1 METGKDEAIKQV
13 LRKAHNKESITIA
26 AFGGSITEGF
36 YASSPEKSY
45 AGIVRAWWENTFKD
59 TRITYVNAGIGATD
73 SYLGEHRVHRDI
85 LKHHPDFIVVD
96 FTVNDHEKPFFEESY
111 DRLMRTLLSVPDA
124 PAILLLFMTME
135 DGTSAASLHKKVA
148 ARYDLPIIDYKTRV
162 LSDIEEGKY
171 TWQDISPDDI
181 HPNDKGHEI
190 AGGQICAYLDELY
203 DQIKQEGELSENP
216 DIDKKDSKIRWK
228 VPDKTEILDN
238 ETIVPINAGGFE
250 KADLHPHLHKGWV
263 GTCKDEGLEFEL
275 SFANFGITY
284 LKSVSGEFGKADILV
299 DGVCVETLDG
309 DFVGGFGDY
318 GQSDRVYV
326 SDEKKLHRVTI
337 KVREPEKQDEKKV
350 KFGVLALLVS

>member
-1 METGKDEAIKQV
+1 METGRDEALKQV

-45 AGIVRAWWENTFKD
+45 AGIVKAWWENTFKD

-85 LKHHPDFIVVD
+85 LKHHPDFVVVD
-96 FTVNDHEKPFFEESY
+96 FTVNDHEEPFFEESY

-135 DGTSAASLHKKVA
+135 DGTSAASLHRKVA
-148 ARYDLPIIDYKTRV
+148 ARYNLPIIDYKTKV
-162 LSDIEEGKY
+162 LSDIEKGVY

-190 AGGQICAYLDELY
+190 AGGQICAYLDGLY
-203 DQIKQEGELSENP
+203 DQVKQETEPLKNTSGHS
-216 DIDKKDSKIRWK
+216 KDAKTEWE
-228 VPDKTEILDN
+228 VPAKTEILDN
-238 ETIVPINAGGFE
+238 EAIVPINAGGFV

-263 GTCKDEGLEFEL
+263 GTCNDEGLEFEL
-275 SFANFGITY
+275 SFANFGMTY
-284 LKSVSGEFGKADILV
+284 LKSVSGEFGKADIFI

-309 DFVGGFGDY
+309 DFTEGFGDY
-318 GQSDRVYV
+318 GQSDRIYV
-326 SDEKKLHRVTI
+326 SDEKKQHHVAI
-337 KVREPEKQDEKKV
+337 KVRKPEGQDEKKV

>member
-13 LRKAHNKESITIA
+13 LRKAHNKESITVA

-45 AGIVRAWWENTFKD
+45 AGIVKAWWENIFKD
-59 TRITYVNAGIGATD
+59 TAITYVNAGIGATD

-85 LKHHPDFIVVD
+85 LKHHPDFMVVD

-111 DRLMRTLLSVPDA
+111 DRLMRTLLSAPDA

-135 DGTSAASLHKKVA
+135 DGTSAASLHRKVA
-148 ARYDLPIIDYKTRV
+148 ARYDLPVIDYKTRV
-162 LSDIEEGKY
+162 LSDIEKGEY

-181 HPNDKGHEI
+181 HPNDRGHEI
-190 AGGQICAYLDELY
+190 AGGMICSYLNELY
-203 DQIKQEGELSENP
+203 DQVKRENLAENS
-216 DIDKKDSKIRWK
+216 DDHKKATKIGWE
-228 VPDKTEILDN
+228 VPAKTEILDN
-238 ETIVPINAGGFE
+238 ETISPVNTGGFI

-263 GTCKDEGLEFEL
+263 GTCKDAGLEFEL
-275 SFANFGITY
+275 SFANLGMTY
-284 LKSVSGEFGKADILV
+284 LKSVSGGFGKADIFV

-309 DFVGGFGDY
+309 DFTGGFGDY

-326 SDEKKLHRVTI
+326 SDEKKQHHVII
-337 KVREPEKQDEKKV
+337 KVKEPEGQDEKKV